1 MSYTENLA
9 DFGNIERDEA
19 GRLLQARLPD
29 NFYNEGVRVAFNTS
43 SGYVFLVND
52 DYQCAM
58 FNGDE
63 VELFHNT
70 PYNGHEGFISD
81 LLDEFQ
87 PDDLHSEDADYII
100 YNAIAEGTD
109 ISVSS
114 QWYGLYLLNKHKQ
127 S

>member
-19 GRLLQARLPD
+19 GKLLQARLPD

-43 SGYVFLVND
+43 SGYVFLVNN
-52 DYQCAM
+52 DYQTAM

-63 VELFHNT
+63 LELFHST

-87 PDDLHSEDADYII
+87 PDDLHAEDADYII

-109 ISVSS
+109 IPVTSA
-114 QWYGLYLLNKHKQ
+114 WYALYLVKKH
-127 S
+127 SA